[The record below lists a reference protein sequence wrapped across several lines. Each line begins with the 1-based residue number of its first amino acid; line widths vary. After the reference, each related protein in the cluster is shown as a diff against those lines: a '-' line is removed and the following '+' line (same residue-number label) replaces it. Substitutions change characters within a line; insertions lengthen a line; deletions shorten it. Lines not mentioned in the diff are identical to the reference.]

1 MLLQLSVA
9 VVLFLKLLSSSNIQY
24 AAMELSHCEYH
35 RDHSVRKPLML
46 WIEHKETLQEVV
58 VTLVTM
64 HLDFC
69 TENSSCKMSLLHIS
83 SLLLPALANSWQN
96 YFLHGLVEDDIE
108 LLAVLQMK
116 EGLNNNTKNLAFA
129 FLWCCESLGNIFF
142 KKNTCCNGERKL
154 DLDLLWKRLLIVAQS
169 FALGSPARSSG
180 IISRITKT
188 AAATNLPRTVSLLL
202 LQLLNPCWISIA
214 LPWCQLDL
222 QKLLSLEES
231 RVLSL
236 ITACIVFKVQ
246 M

>member
-9 VVLFLKLLSSSNIQY
+9 TVLFSNSWVAPTSQY
-24 AAMELSHCEYH
+24 AAMELSHCKYH

-46 WIEHKETLQEVV
+46 WIEHEETLQEVV

-96 YFLHGLVEDDIE
+96 YFLHGLVEHDIK

-116 EGLNNNTKNLAFA
+116 EGLNNNTENLAFA

-142 KKNTCCNGERKL
+142 TKNTCL
-154 DLDLLWKRLLIVAQS
+154 
-169 FALGSPARSSG
+169 
-180 IISRITKT
+180 
-188 AAATNLPRTVSLLL
+188 
-202 LQLLNPCWISIA
+202 
-214 LPWCQLDL
+214 
-222 QKLLSLEES
+222 
-231 RVLSL
+231 
-236 ITACIVFKVQ
+236 
-246 M
+246 